1 MKRKMVQV
9 EEVWM
14 SGEELAEAFDI
25 WPARVS
31 QLAAQGVFEQ
41 RTKDG
46 YELGF
51 SLASYSKYIL
61 APHLYGDRRW

>member
-9 EEVWM
+9 EEAWM
-14 SGEELAEAFDI
+14 SGEELAEALDI
-25 WPARVS
+25 SPARVS

-46 YELGF
+46 YELNF
-51 SLASYSKYIL
+51 SLRNYERYIL
-61 APHLYGDRRW
+61 APRLYD

>member
-14 SGEELAEAFDI
+14 SGEELAEALDI
-25 WPARVS
+25 SPARVS

-41 RTKDG
+41 RTEDG
-46 YELGF
+46 YELNF
-51 SLASYSKYIL
+51 SLRNYERYIL
-61 APHLYGDRRW
+61 APRLYD